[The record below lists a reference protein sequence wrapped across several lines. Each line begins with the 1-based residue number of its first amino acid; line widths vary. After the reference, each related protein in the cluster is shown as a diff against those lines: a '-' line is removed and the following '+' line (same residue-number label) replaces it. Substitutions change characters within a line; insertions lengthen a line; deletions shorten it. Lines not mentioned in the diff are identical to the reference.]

1 MRGIIAGIMAS
12 QIRRPKPI
20 LATYPYPIME
30 SDSQWTCR
38 PNIISALTRDT
49 LKQIV
54 PTPAETT
61 YTLSTAAV
69 SVNLRSLTQLGYG
82 GGDVYLAATGV
93 VGSTLRDLVLS
104 TSQGPFPYLAA
115 TGVVGAELKVVVV
128 YSEYVVEPFAYLAST
143 AIKSAELTDV

>member
-30 SDSQWTCR
+30 SDNHWTCQ
-38 PNIISALTRDT
+38 PNIISALTRDI

-54 PTPAETT
+54 PFPSDST
-61 YTLSTAAV
+61 YTATAAV
-69 SVNLRSLTQLGYG
+69 VAASMRSLTQVGYG

-93 VGSTLRDLVLS
+93 AGSTLRDLVLS

-143 AIKSAELTDV
+143 AIKSAELTNV